1 MIKSF
6 TMKLLL
12 LSILLPVTLPIWSMD
27 LSFGY
32 PDVHEIIEVED
43 STTTTV
49 DTESLMVFLDQWDA
63 LLEGVTGSFDSKIT
77 AGSATVAQLESVYRI
92 QTAQLEQLRR
102 EAKPVLSIITDPS
115 NPIYGFSRIRTETP
129 PGSGTTQTT
138 IAHTFGIGAGLSQQ
152 LATAGSID
160 VSLKHNMSY
169 ASGDGGSTYSWE
181 QNPSIGFT
189 FQQPLGIGDRL
200 IDGSYGRKIEEKQI
214 LQQTGAAEAIA
225 TTSGELAVQT
235 IQLYHT
241 RQALLES
248 RWLLLQQILL
258 SKETLENAE
267 LDFAAGLISRNQ
279 VLEQELALKEMVDQV
294 RQLGQEINSMEFSIR
309 SLSGVDDMESLADLA
324 LISLPI
330 LDRVLTLVGGKLS
343 EDDQAITVALGNDSE
358 YTAAEREL
366 RIALLDR
373 DLGNPGDAPRL
384 SVSLQLSPFYTV
396 AAGNTLWD
404 SVDSLFTSASPN
416 FSVSVSFLA
425 TDLSRSL
432 SRTTTKLVDEKIIQA
447 TISKNEAHS
456 AVVDRLA
463 ELQRETD
470 SAVAKLSL
478 LMDSYTL
485 AVTDVEVEQIKADAG
500 ISDRNRVKRAQLGMY
515 EAAFAILQQL
525 RTLRLIDA
533 QLSLL
538 VPPNSR

>member
-1 MIKSF
+1 
-6 TMKLLL
+6 
-12 LSILLPVTLPIWSMD
+12 
-27 LSFGY
+27 
-32 PDVHEIIEVED
+32 
-43 STTTTV
+43 
-49 DTESLMVFLDQWDA
+49 
-63 LLEGVTGSFDSKIT
+63 
-77 AGSATVAQLESVYRI
+77 
-92 QTAQLEQLRR
+92 
-102 EAKPVLSIITDPS
+102 
-115 NPIYGFSRIRTETP
+115 
-129 PGSGTTQTT
+129 
-138 IAHTFGIGAGLSQQ
+138 
-152 LATAGSID
+152 
-160 VSLKHNMSY
+160 
-169 ASGDGGSTYSWE
+169 
-181 QNPSIGFT
+181 
-189 FQQPLGIGDRL
+189 
-200 IDGSYGRKIEEKQI
+200 
-214 LQQTGAAEAIA
+214 
-225 TTSGELAVQT
+225 
-235 IQLYHT
+235 
-241 RQALLES
+241 
-248 RWLLLQQILL
+248 
-258 SKETLENAE
+258 
-267 LDFAAGLISRNQ
+267 
-279 VLEQELALKEMVDQV
+279 LEQELALKEMVDQV

>member
-1 MIKSF
+1 
-6 TMKLLL
+6 
-12 LSILLPVTLPIWSMD
+12 
-27 LSFGY
+27 
-32 PDVHEIIEVED
+32 
-43 STTTTV
+43 
-49 DTESLMVFLDQWDA
+49 
-63 LLEGVTGSFDSKIT
+63 
-77 AGSATVAQLESVYRI
+77 
-92 QTAQLEQLRR
+92 
-102 EAKPVLSIITDPS
+102 
-115 NPIYGFSRIRTETP
+115 
-129 PGSGTTQTT
+129 
-138 IAHTFGIGAGLSQQ
+138 
-152 LATAGSID
+152 
-160 VSLKHNMSY
+160 MSY

-358 YTAAEREL
+358 YMSAEREL

-384 SVSLQLSPFYTV
+384 SVSLQLAPFYTV

-500 ISDRNRVKRAQLGMY
+500 ISDRNRVKRAQLDMY